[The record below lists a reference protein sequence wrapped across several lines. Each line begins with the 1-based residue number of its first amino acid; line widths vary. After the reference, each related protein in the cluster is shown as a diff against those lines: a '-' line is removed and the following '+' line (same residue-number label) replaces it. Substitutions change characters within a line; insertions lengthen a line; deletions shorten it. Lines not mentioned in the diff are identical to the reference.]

1 MCSRSWREERRGER
15 REERREKR
23 REERG
28 EGKGRGRGRN
38 SRKREK
44 GKREIG
50 KMLWGETESNKESG
64 GPCCCEYAHMKL
76 TVWIRIKPAIPKE
89 REGEESEVAEP
100 PHLLPVQLI
109 VGQNQ

>member
-1 MCSRSWREERRGER
+1 MR
-15 REERREKR
+15 
-23 REERG
+23 
-28 EGKGRGRGRN
+28 GKGRGRGRN

-50 KMLWGETESNKESG
+50 KMLRGETESNKESG

-76 TVWIRIKPAIPKE
+76 TVWVRIKPAIPKE